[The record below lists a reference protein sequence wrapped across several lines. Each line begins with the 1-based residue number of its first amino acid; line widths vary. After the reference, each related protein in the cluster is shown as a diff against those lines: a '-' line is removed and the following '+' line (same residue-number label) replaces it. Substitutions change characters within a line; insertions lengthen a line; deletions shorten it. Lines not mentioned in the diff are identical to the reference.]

1 MCPLFGGSTVIVKDK
16 PSKSNSTLCIPLQP
30 FGEATLGKVGL
41 IVIPI
46 LVAFSTFGAANGGTF
61 TSSRSIYGA
70 AKDHLLPDFLSGLH
84 THYRTPVP
92 AILFLVGALNV

>member
-1 MCPLFGGSTVIVKDK
+1 M
-16 PSKSNSTLCIPLQP
+16 
-30 FGEATLGKVGL
+30 GKAGL

-46 LVAFSTFGAANGGTF
+46 LVAFSTFGAANGGTY
-61 TSSRSIYGA
+61 TSSRSVYGA

-92 AILFLVGALNV
+92 AILFLVSGLSVLERKGLEVVRLSLSELDVAILNV